1 MKKIYGEYDGGGH
14 RLNVRLGQSTQEDFD
29 KREKQRYHILKR
41 NGLKVFRIINEF
53 NNEKLPNDEVLLAI
67 KELALKYLSEKE
79 NYWIVFDFDKK
90 EIRIKTKIIKC
101 SFEKIEDI
109 KI

>member
-1 MKKIYGEYDGGGH
+1 M
-14 RLNVRLGQSTQEDFD
+14 
-29 KREKQRYHILKR
+29 
-41 NGLKVFRIINEF
+41 
-53 NNEKLPNDEVLLAI
+53 PNDEVLLAI
-67 KELALKYLSEKE
+67 KELALNYLSKEE
-79 NYWIVFDFDKK
+79 NYWIIFDFDKK